1 MTLAGLFEPVAA
13 AAIRAVRFCI
23 SRRLLLSI
31 VGQLTLVA
39 VGVSYLAF
47 GALRVN
53 PFDTQMA
60 VQVQLDESGGLLA
73 SQDVTLRGIPVGR
86 VQSVEVTGDGV
97 LATALIDG
105 DVRIPL
111 ADTAVRVSA
120 LSPAGEQYLD
130 FSPRGSDGPFIE
142 DGTII
147 GRDRTETPVPLWR
160 LLTNVDGV
168 LAQADPAQ
176 ISAVI
181 DELGVGEQGPEKLRD
196 LFNGAQMLL
205 STLDGVL
212 PQTMTLL
219 RSSRT
224 VFRILDESSAGL
236 HAMAANLGGTLQGI
250 GAKDAGIRT
259 LLDQTPEVL
268 TTVDKVIADNSPTM
282 VQLLGDL
289 TTVAELSYVRVPA
302 LDRMFNDERPPLLDG
317 IRSLMHDGAI
327 WAIADIYPRPL
338 CDYPHPRDVP
348 FIPNYPEPYLYT
360 YCQND
365 DPNLLVR
372 GARNAPRPPG
382 DDTAAPPEGLDTLR
396 RADPTPVTDHTIRT
410 PYGGPVLPP
419 ESQPIRQ
426 GGRY

>member
-1 MTLAGLFEPVAA
+1 MNLPGLLEPVAA
-13 AAIRAVRFCI
+13 AAIRTVRFAI

-31 VGQLTLVA
+31 VGQLTLVV

-53 PFDTQMA
+53 PFDAQMA
-60 VQVQLDESGGLLA
+60 VQVQLAESGGLLA
-73 SQDVTLRGIPVGR
+73 GQDVTLRGIPVGR

-97 LATALIDG
+97 VATALIDG

-130 FSPRGSDGPFIE
+130 FSPRGSDGPFVE

-160 LLTNVDGV
+160 LLAGVDGV
-168 LAQADPAQ
+168 LAQADPVQ

-181 DELGVGEQGPEKLRD
+181 DELGVNEQGPEKLRD
-196 LFNGAQMLL
+196 LFDGAQLLL

-268 TTVDKVIADNSPTM
+268 TTVDEVIADNSPTM

-382 DDTAAPPEGLDTLR
+382 DDTAAPPDGLDTLR

-410 PYGGPVLPP
+410 PYGGPILPP

>member
-1 MTLAGLFEPVAA
+1 MNLSGLFEPVAA
-13 AAIRAVRFCI
+13 AAIRAVRFAS

-39 VGVSYLAF
+39 VGVAYLAF

-181 DELGVGEQGPEKLRD
+181 DELGVSEQGPEKLRD

-250 GAKDAGIRT
+250 GAKDAGIRQ
-259 LLDQTPEVL
+259 LLDQTPQVL

-382 DDTAAPPEGLDTLR
+382 DDTAVPPEGLDTLR
-396 RADPTPVTDHTIRT
+396 RADPTPITDHTIRT